1 MMRLNRRRFI
11 ALSSLGA
18 AGAALTACGGDK
30 TTSTDLQPTKITD
43 VAGAPTLA
51 DMATPPDVS
60 AGAGAGGA
68 SAGAPATTVKLTAV
82 DLKFEPADFTIAA
95 DTDVTIDFANAGA
108 LTHNFYMPKPE
119 FTSKELTGGQ
129 AETFK
134 LNLPAGTYDYWCPVP
149 GHKEAGMVGKITVG
163 GAAAAPA
170 AAPAGAPAATTV
182 ALSAVDLKFEPADF
196 TIAADT
202 DVTVDLKNNG
212 ALPHNFYLD
221 KTKYTSKV
229 LQGGESESFKL
240 NLPAGTYDYWC
251 PQPGHKEAGMVGKIT
266 VGAAPAAPAT
276 GPASPAAG
284 STPAASPAAG
294 SSPAASPVSSPAASP
309 AAGAAGGS
317 AAATTVDL
325 SAVDLKFEPADFTIA
340 AGTDVTINLK
350 NNGVLQHNFYLDK
363 TKYTSKVLQGGE
375 SESFKLNLPAGTY
388 DYWCPE
394 PGHKE
399 AGMVGKITVA

>member
-1 MMRLNRRRFI
+1 MMRLNRRRFV
-11 ALSSLGA
+11 ALASMGV
-18 AGAALTACGGDK
+18 AGTALTACGGDK

-60 AGAGAGGA
+60 AGAGAGG
-68 SAGAPATTVKLTAV
+68 SAGGAPATTVALKAV

-196 TIAADT
+196 TIAA
-202 DVTVDLKNNG
+202 
-212 ALPHNFYLD
+212 
-221 KTKYTSKV
+221 
-229 LQGGESESFKL
+229 
-240 NLPAGTYDYWC
+240 
-251 PQPGHKEAGMVGKIT
+251 
-266 VGAAPAAPAT
+266 
-276 GPASPAAG
+276 
-284 STPAASPAAG
+284 
-294 SSPAASPVSSPAASP
+294 
-309 AAGAAGGS
+309 
-317 AAATTVDL
+317 
-325 SAVDLKFEPADFTIA
+325 
-340 AGTDVTINLK
+340 GTDVTINLK